1 MRVREAMATDFPA
14 LADVQGAVWPEHAT
28 TAETLAHEDA
38 DLRRHPVGAH
48 LWRVVAED
56 SAGRVIGSGS
66 LMQWPGLFHP
76 TRYHAEVLVRP
87 EARGRGAGRAL
98 AAALETHLRERGA
111 REVLATSREDCP
123 QGLAFLTR
131 RGFEDHM
138 RYFAS
143 ALTLANF
150 DPAEWAASAPL
161 PQGLRLRSL
170 ADLVAEVGE
179 AAAWRAYFDVYGA
192 VRADVPRAGE
202 ATPLDFG
209 HFRTRAEDERFWPQ
223 GVLFAVTGGGEV
235 AALTELYADATDSTR
250 LQTGLTGT
258 RREWRRRGVG
268 LALKLAA
275 LELARERGAVSVWT
289 DNASSNVPMLGL
301 NDRLG
306 FVRQPAWVEMRRG
319 RVEGEPL

>member
-1 MRVREAMATDFPA
+1 MRVREGTATDFPA
-14 LADVQGAVWPEHAT
+14 LAEVQGAVWPDHAT

-38 DLRRHPVGAH
+38 DLRRHPAGAH

-56 SAGRVIGSGS
+56 PAGRVVGTGS
-66 LMQWPGLFHP
+66 LMQWPGMFHP
-76 TRYHAEVLVRP
+76 DRYHAEVLVRP
-87 EARGRGAGRAL
+87 EDRGRGAGRAL
-98 AAALETHLRERGA
+98 AAALEAHLRERGA

-123 QGLAFLTR
+123 EGLVFLIR
-131 RGFEDHM
+131 RGFGEHM

-143 ALTLANF
+143 ALTLATF
-150 DPAEWAASAPL
+150 DPMRWAGAERL
-161 PQGLRLRSL
+161 PENLRLRSL

-179 AAAWRAYFDVYGA
+179 EAAWRAYFGVYMA

-209 HFRTRAEDERFWPQ
+209 HFRTRAEDGRFWPE
-223 GVLFAVTGGGEV
+223 GVLFAVTEAGEV
-235 AALTELYADATDSTR
+235 AALTELYADAADPTR

-258 RREWRRRGVG
+258 RREWRRQGLG

-275 LELARERGAVSVWT
+275 LRLARERGVQSVWT
-289 DNASSNVPMLGL
+289 DNASSNAPMLGL
-301 NDRLG
+301 NERLG

-319 RVEGEPL
+319 WVGEEAR